1 MYAQIIG
8 GHLAAGFAEE
18 VSGLAGRLVDA
29 TIQLHRHVMNNFL
42 PRWAAQGVG
51 SRIMCTHAHVIAL
64 LMVLGKW

>member
-29 TIQLHRHVMNNFL
+29 TIELHRHVMNNFL
-42 PRWAAQGVG
+42 PRWAVKGFRG
-51 SRIMCTHAHVIAL
+51 
-64 LMVLGKW
+64 